1 MLHDLEDLSLL
12 TASTVTAATLAP
24 VIGLIL
30 LAVVARRA
38 RQTTGA
44 RAADPRRTAGEL
56 ALGALVG
63 ALGGLALAFVLGDVM
78 DLFGVVLSL
87 PTRGWTAVGGMGL
100 GILVVAVVRS
110 GRSVTGVGGSGRPSR
125 RLRVLHRVLA
135 VLVVP
140 LVVLTSAI
148 GINADLQE
156 YPNVAAAFGLTRVG
170 PLDTSD
176 LASPQPAPGEPA
188 ADSTV
193 PIEESWTPGEEIPGH
208 GRVGTVTI
216 PGTQSG
222 FTARDAIVYLP
233 PAALV
238 PDAPELP
245 VLIAMSG
252 QPGKPLDLLA
262 SGRFEMILDSYA
274 AAHHGLA
281 PIVVMPDQ
289 LGASDANP
297 MCIDSSLGN
306 SETYLT
312 VDVPTWIRANLRVL
326 DDRTSWAL
334 LGFSQGGTCAAQLGA
349 AHPEVYGSFV
359 DISGEIG
366 PWAGPTTIDVAFGG
380 SHDRYAAS
388 IPSAVMASRAPYAD
402 TQAVF
407 CVGEEDSGYRPGVE
421 QVEAAAVAAGIDA
434 RLSIAPGSSHDWGT
448 VKWCTADAL
457 PTLGQRLGLTR

>member
-1 MLHDLEDLSLL
+1 VLHDLEDLSLL
-12 TASTVTAATLAP
+12 TASTITATTLAP
-24 VIGLIL
+24 LIGLVV

-38 RQTTGA
+38 RDITGA
-44 RAADPRRTAGEL
+44 RAADLRRTAGEL
-56 ALGALVG
+56 ALGSLLG
-63 ALGGLALAFVLGDVM
+63 ALGGLGLTFVLGDVM

-87 PTRGWTAVGGMGL
+87 PTRGWTTAGGAVL
-100 GILVVAVVRS
+100 GVVVVAIARS
-110 GRSVTGVGGSGRPSR
+110 GRSVTGVGGTGRPPR
-125 RLRVLHRVLA
+125 RIRVLHRVLG

-140 LVVLTSAI
+140 LVVLMSAI

-176 LASPQPAPGEPA
+176 LPSAQPAEGEPA
-188 ADSTV
+188 PDSAV
-193 PIEESWTPGEEIPGH
+193 PISESWTPTQPLAPR
-208 GRVGTVTI
+208 GRVGSVTI

-222 FTARDAIVYLP
+222 FSARDAIVYLP
-233 PAALV
+233 PAALA
-238 PDAPELP
+238 PDAPRLP

-262 SGRFEMILDSYA
+262 SGRFESILDDYA
-274 AAHHGLA
+274 AQHGGLA

-297 MCIDSSLGN
+297 MCVDSVLGD
-306 SETYLT
+306 SDTYLS
-312 VDVPTWIRANLRVL
+312 VDVPAWIHANLRVL

-349 AHPEVYGSFV
+349 AHPDVFGSFV

-388 IPSAVMASRAPYAD
+388 IPSALMASRAPYPD

-407 CVGEEDSGYRPGVE
+407 CVGEDDSGYRPGVE
-421 QVEAAAVAAGIDA
+421 QVEAAATAAGIDA
-434 RLSIAPGSSHDWGT
+434 RLSISPGSSHDWGT
-448 VKWCTADAL
+448 VKWCVADAL
-457 PTLGQRLGLTR
+457 PTLGQRQGLTR